1 MLNLRQCVTNTNS
14 QLVKL
19 TIHKTTPSRSI
30 MALRP
35 GRHVSGSIKST
46 LVSAQLLSLIQCV
59 TPDEASAGFSHSSPL
74 SPRIWAVGPIRPSLV
89 RGLRPRNAPS
99 PLHQPAPPS
108 SRDAGAVSMPPV
120 AHPPRAAPPPLPLCH
135 LSLTRVMPPNLPPP
149 THTGRGRPCACPV
162 PRQELNTIP
171 PTAAHSPPDPFGPR
185 IWKVPVRRDA
195 SRTIVSSQPALSSRA
210 EIFVRQTTNGR
221 RPS

>member
-59 TPDEASAGFSHSSPL
+59 TPDEARAGFPHSSLFTPL
-74 SPRIWAVGPIRPSLV
+74 PSLLAFGRSGLFGPPLCGGSAPATPPLLKPPAAASV
-89 RGLRPRNAPS
+89 WQYDLDDPLRPGFPPNPASWHIQSMCQRRQARRGNSHTYPTFTAMTIASPLQKYSRYIPPDRPHTAHTEHGLAVTFSTYNERICYFRSGLR
-99 PLHQPAPPS
+99 
-108 SRDAGAVSMPPV
+108 SR
-120 AHPPRAAPPPLPLCH
+120 RLICLPLFW
-135 LSLTRVMPPNLPPP
+135 
-149 THTGRGRPCACPV
+149 G
-162 PRQELNTIP
+162 
-171 PTAAHSPPDPFGPR
+171 
-185 IWKVPVRRDA
+185 
-195 SRTIVSSQPALSSRA
+195 
-210 EIFVRQTTNGR
+210 
-221 RPS
+221 